1 MNAEKGRKKRLE
13 SERTRWTVRTDIKR
27 HKGKYTH
34 ILVKFMISKGDG

>member
-13 SERTRWTVRTDIKR
+13 SERTRWTVRTDVKR

-34 ILVKFMISKGDG
+34 ILGKIYDFKGDG